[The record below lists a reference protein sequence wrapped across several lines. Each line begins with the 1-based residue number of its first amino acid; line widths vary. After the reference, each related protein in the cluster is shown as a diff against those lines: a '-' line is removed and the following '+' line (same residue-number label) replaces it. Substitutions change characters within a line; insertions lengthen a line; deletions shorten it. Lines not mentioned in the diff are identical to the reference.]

1 MNEIDFININQPLNL
16 EQELGNGYIKLTDR
30 SFNEGTG
37 HYHIESEILDE
48 SHQMIGNF
56 TIDTYIYNF
65 HIDDQNMN
73 TKLYMEMDLKGDMRK
88 INSLRK
94 DI

>member
-37 HYHIESEILDE
+37 NYHIESEILDE
-48 SHQMIGNF
+48 SHHMIGNF
-56 TIDTYIYNF
+56 TIDAYIYNL
-65 HIDDQNMN
+65 HMDDYNVN
-73 TKLYMEMDLKGDMRK
+73 TKLCMEVDFKGDVRK
-88 INSLRK
+88 INSLLK

>member
-1 MNEIDFININQPLNL
+1 MNAIDFTNQPLNL
-16 EQELGNGYIKLTDR
+16 EHEFGNGYIKLTNH

-73 TKLYMEMDLKGDMRK
+73 AKLYMEMDLKGDMRK

>member
-1 MNEIDFININQPLNL
+1 MSEIDFININQPLNL
-16 EQELGNGYIKLTDR
+16 EQELGNGYIKLIGH

-37 HYHIESEILDE
+37 HYHMESEILDE
-48 SHQMIGNF
+48 SHHMIGNF
-56 TIDTYIYNF
+56 TIDAYIYNF
-65 HIDDQNMN
+65 HIDDHNIN
-73 TKLYMEMDLKGDMRK
+73 TKLHMEMDLKGDMRK

>member
-1 MNEIDFININQPLNL
+1 M
-16 EQELGNGYIKLTDR
+16 TDR

-37 HYHIESEILDE
+37 HYHMENEILDE
-48 SHQMIGNF
+48 SHHMIGNF
-56 TIDTYIYNF
+56 TIDAYIYNF
-65 HIDDQNMN
+65 HIDDQSMN
-73 TKLYMEMDLKGDMRK
+73 TELCMEIDLKGDMRK

>member
-1 MNEIDFININQPLNL
+1 MNEVGCINIYQPLSL
-16 EQELGNGYIKLTDR
+16 EQELGNGYIRLTDC

-37 HYHIESEILDE
+37 RYHMESEILDE
-48 SHQMIGNF
+48 SHHIIGNF
-56 TIDTYIYNF
+56 TTDTYIYNF
-65 HIDDQNMN
+65 HIDDHNMN
-73 TKLYMEMDLKGDMRK
+73 TKLCMEMDLKGDMRK